1 VGTKRPDQISSDQWR
16 RGVETVRQMH
26 ERRWE
31 LVGRCRSC
39 GVALLVDLRV
49 TISMLGPDFSLWN
62 KHTQCRALS
71 FGGRCRGVVDFHFR
85 APGMTQHRPLTAP
98 DREPLP

>member
-49 TISMLGPDFSLWN
+49 TISMLGPVVRSASAGDAAASW
-62 KHTQCRALS
+62 TS
-71 FGGRCRGVVDFHFR
+71 TSGR
-85 APGMTQHRPLTAP
+85 PG
-98 DREPLP
+98 